1 MLKFIANYLFFFFIF
16 FFSEANSS
24 NQNKIVVKVNDKI
37 VSSYEI
43 KNKIN
48 TQLILRNLEINQEN
62 INKLKNLALQ
72 ELIKFRIK
80 EIEIL
85 KYKSID
91 FENMNINREL
101 NVISSGNIENLK
113 KKFEE
118 NKIDY
123 NIYIRELKIQSA
135 WQKLIFQLYKDKVKI
150 DENEIVK
157 LANRYKSQS
166 KLKEFD
172 LSELVVSFEN
182 KKEMKKKINN
192 VKKSINEIGFE
203 KSINILS
210 ESDSASSNGR
220 LGFINEKAFSKDI
233 LEKINFL
240 KEGEISEPIIQID
253 KILFLKINKINILQN
268 EKIDFEKLKQNIEN
282 KRKNDLFNLYSE
294 SHLSKI
300 KNSSYIEFK

>member
-1 MLKFIANYLFFFFIF
+1 
-16 FFSEANSS
+16 
-24 NQNKIVVKVNDKI
+24 
-37 VSSYEI
+37 
-43 KNKIN
+43 
-48 TQLILRNLEINQEN
+48 
-62 INKLKNLALQ
+62 
-72 ELIKFRIK
+72 
-80 EIEIL
+80 
-85 KYKSID
+85 
-91 FENMNINREL
+91 MNISREL
-101 NVISSGNIENLK
+101 NIISSGNIENLK

>member
-16 FFSEANSS
+16 SLSEANST

-62 INKLKNLALQ
+62 INKFKNLALQ

-80 EIEIL
+80 EIEIS

-91 FENMNINREL
+91 FENMNISRQL
-101 NVISSGNIENLK
+101 NVIASGNIENLK

-118 NKIDY
+118 NKLDY

>member
-1 MLKFIANYLFFFFIF
+1 MLKFIVNYLFFFFIF
-16 FFSEANSS
+16 SFSEANST

-62 INKLKNLALQ
+62 INKFKNLALQ

-91 FENMNINREL
+91 FENMNIGREL
-101 NVISSGNIENLK
+101 NIISSGNIENLK

-182 KKEMKKKINN
+182 KKEIKKKIND

-210 ESDSASSNGR
+210 ESDTASSNGR

>member
-1 MLKFIANYLFFFFIF
+1 MLKLIANYLFFFFIF
-16 FFSEANSS
+16 FFSEANST
-24 NQNKIVVKVNDKI
+24 NENKIVVKVNDKI

-48 TQLILRNLEINQEN
+48 TQLVLRNLEINQEN
-62 INKLKNLALQ
+62 INKFKNLALQ
-72 ELIKFRIK
+72 DLIKFRIK

-91 FENMNINREL
+91 FENINISRQL
-101 NVISSGNIENLK
+101 NVIASVNIENFK
-113 KKFEE
+113 KKFKE

-157 LANRYKSQS
+157 LADRYKSQS
-166 KLKEFD
+166 KLKEFN

-182 KKEMKKKINN
+182 KKEIKKKIND
-192 VKKSINEIGFE
+192 VKKSVNEIGFE

-210 ESDSASSNGR
+210 ESETASNNGR
-220 LGFINEKAFSKDI
+220 LGFINENAFSKDI
-233 LEKINFL
+233 LKKIENL

>member
-1 MLKFIANYLFFFFIF
+1 MLKFIAKYLFFFFIF

-62 INKLKNLALQ
+62 INKFKNLALQ

-91 FENMNINREL
+91 IENMNINREL

-118 NKIDY
+118 NKLNY
-123 NIYIRELKIQSA
+123 NIYTRELKIQSA

-166 KLKEFD
+166 KLKEFN

-182 KKEMKKKINN
+182 KEEIKKKIND

-210 ESDSASSNGR
+210 ESDSASNNGK
-220 LGFINEKAFSKDI
+220 LGFINENAFSRDI

-268 EKIDFEKLKQNIEN
+268 EKIDFEKIKQNIEN